1 MLSDPLATFAAAM
14 AALPSRHPRRLALLL
29 AQVGLFVAVGCFSL
43 SIAGM
48 NIGLV
53 TCLIGCVL
61 AGAPLHRCLCLWPYL
76 IFCVWMG
83 LSLVTAGLS
92 NKWIA
97 NVSVL
102 IGIIVAQV
110 AFHPLLPGA
119 KQLREWVIKILVIT
133 IVAGVCLALAQYVIG
148 KGGGK
153 PLRVDPNGPRF
164 FQSTGFFS
172 IHLTQG
178 AVMGMLCLLVGG
190 LAVNIK
196 GWWCR
201 IAQGAAALGVVICGA
216 RAAWLGFVAAVSIT
230 VAVRGKRYLWLAGG
244 IGLSLMIVAFMVLRL
259 SQPERLERMLAFDDG
274 RWPIWHTSVHVIWQS
289 PLLGAGGSPGYRA
302 AYEAVYPLVEPNIPN
317 EFLGGAPHAHN
328 TQLSQAAEH
337 GIPLA
342 VLWLIML
349 GLSLWYLRR
358 SNPTQFRAGIG
369 MATMALV
376 FGQFENLD
384 GEASRVLWT
393 GLGMLLAL
401 RHETPTEVV
410 AVVQPTAPAQG

>member
-1 MLSDPLATFAAAM
+1 MNADPLATFAESM
-14 AALPSRHPRRLALLL
+14 AALPNRHPRRLALLM

-48 NIGLV
+48 NMGLAA
-53 TCLIGCVL
+53 CLLGCLL

-76 IFCVWMG
+76 AFSAWLG
-83 LSLVTAGLS
+83 LSLVLAGIP

-97 NVSVL
+97 SVSVP
-102 IGIIVAQV
+102 IGLIVAQV
-110 AFHPLLPGA
+110 AFHPSLPGA
-119 KQLREWVIKILVIT
+119 ARLRYWVFRILVVT
-133 IVAGVCLALAQYVIG
+133 IVAAVILALAQYMIG
-148 KGGGK
+148 KGGAK
-153 PLRVDPNGPRF
+153 PLRIDPNGPRF

-190 LAVNIK
+190 LAMQIN
-196 GWWCR
+196 GWWNR
-201 IAQGAAALGVVICGA
+201 LAQGAAALGVIICGA
-216 RAAWLGFVAAVSIT
+216 RAAWLGFAAAISMM

-244 IGLSLMIVAFMVLRL
+244 IGLSLMLVAFLVLRL
-259 SQPERLERMLAFDDG
+259 SQPERLERMLAFEDG
-274 RWPIWHTSVHVIWQS
+274 RWPIWHTSLSIISQS
-289 PLLGAGGSPGYRA
+289 PLLGAGGSPGYKA
-302 AYEAVYPLVEPNIPN
+302 AYEAAYPLVEPNIPN
-317 EFLGGAPHAHN
+317 EFPGGAPHAHN

-342 VLWLIML
+342 FLWLIMI
-349 GLSLWYLRR
+349 GLPLWYLRR
-358 SNPTQFRAGIG
+358 SDPTLFRAGVG
-369 MATMALV
+369 MATMALI

-401 RHETPTEVV
+401 RYETPVEVV
-410 AVVQPTAPAQG
+410 AEQPTAPAQG